1 MRRDSSRWR
10 RTSPCSR
17 RRAGRR
23 RGSSSGA
30 GRPTSSRGRSCPSI
44 SWGAGRPCGGPWSAA
59 LRTGASPRGGA
70 PTSPDSLGRA
80 GPISCTDERPET
92 TMSLEA
98 LVGGCLMFG
107 LPGPDLTDDDI
118 RLYRETQAA
127 GIMLYRRNF
136 ETPERLARLLTGLQE
151 AMGRRLL
158 VATDHEGGRIIMLG
172 RAVTIFPDN
181 LAAGAAGDVTFVH
194 RQGLFEGRE
203 LRRLGVD
210 VNFSPVLDVLT
221 ERYSPNIGIRG
232 LQASGISACA
242 KHFPGKGHAPVDAHL
257 GLPVIDSDWAE
268 MRTGHLPPFVAAI
281 EAGVDCI
288 MTSHPLYPRLDAA
301 PQTPATFSRP
311 IVTDYLRHEL
321 GFDGVIVSD
330 DLEMGAVGELCPVG
344 EATVRAAGAGHDL
357 LIICHTAARQ
367 REAHAALLEAYR
379 GGALPQGELEESV
392 ARLEKLHAKRAGRF
406 DGGAPRPER
415 DGEPLAKALATRAV
429 TCVTPLSE
437 RFRRALNG
445 SVVAVFPRFSSLAD
459 RITIEDVVQDE
470 ARFVMQLHA
479 PHGIEPS
486 VEIVG
491 VEPTEAEIV
500 HTAEAAR
507 RADATILFL
516 YDAHLYRSNRALL
529 DALQQAARVLG
540 VVLMRD
546 PWDAEYLAPGVSGI
560 TAYGWRRCQLEAAL
574 ARLLTPSA

>member
-1 MRRDSSRWR
+1 MRRASSRWR

-30 GRPTSSRGRSCPSI
+30 GRPTNSSGRSFPSI
-44 SWGAGRPCGGPWSAA
+44 SWAPDRPCGGPWSVA

-80 GPISCTDERPET
+80 GPISCTDEHPET

-98 LVGGCLMFG
+98 LVGSCLMFG

-136 ETPERLARLLTGLQE
+136 ETPERLALLLTGLQE

-221 ERYSPNIGIRG
+221 DRYSPNIGIRSYGKDPAFVARYGVARIRG
-232 LQASGISACA
+232 LQAAGISACA

-268 MRTGHLPPFVAAI
+268 MRAGHLPPFVAAI

-288 MTSHPLYPRLDAA
+288 MTSHPLYPRLDGA
-301 PQTPATFSRP
+301 PRMTATFSRS
-311 IVTDYLRHEL
+311 IVTDYLRREL
-321 GFDGVIVSD
+321 GFRGVIVSD
-330 DLEMGAVGELCPVG
+330 DLEMGAIGELCPVG
-344 EATVRAAGAGHDL
+344 EATVRAAGA
-357 LIICHTAARQ
+357 
-367 REAHAALLEAYR
+367 
-379 GGALPQGELEESV
+379 LPRGELEASA
-392 ARLEKLHAKRAGRF
+392 ARLEKLHGKRAGRF
-406 DGGAPRPER
+406 HGGAAGAER
-415 DGEPLAKALATRAV
+415 DGEPLAKALAARAV
-429 TCVTPLSE
+429 TCVSPLSAE
-437 RFRRALNG
+437 FRRALNG

-459 RITIEDVVQDE
+459 RITIEDMVQDE

-491 VEPTEAEIV
+491 IEPTEAEIV
-500 HTAEAAR
+500 RAAEAAR

-529 DALQQAARVLG
+529 DALQQTAPALG

-546 PWDAEYLAPGVSGI
+546 PWDAEYLASGVSGI

-574 ARLLTPSA
+574 ARLLTPNA